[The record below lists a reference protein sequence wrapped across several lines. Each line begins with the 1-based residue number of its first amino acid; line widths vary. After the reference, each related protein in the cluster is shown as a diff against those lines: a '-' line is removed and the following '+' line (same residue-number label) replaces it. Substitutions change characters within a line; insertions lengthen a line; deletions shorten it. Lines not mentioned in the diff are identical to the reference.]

1 MVTIFLS
8 FCVLLLVV
16 AGMSIGVILRNKPI
30 KGSCGG
36 MAAVGIDSSCDICGG
51 DVEKCEEE
59 NQAKDSS
66 IDPPVDSQVDNS
78 LSYEAK
84 ASK

>member
-36 MAAVGIDSSCDICGG
+36 MAAVGIDSSCDICAGN
-51 DVEKCEEE
+51 VEKCEEE
-59 NQAKDSS
+59 NQ
-66 IDPPVDSQVDNS
+66 SQDTSTDNS

-84 ASK
+84 TNK

>member
-1 MVTIFLS
+1 MVTILLS
-8 FCVLLLVV
+8 FLILLLVV

-59 NQAKDSS
+59 NQSNDVS
-66 IDPPVDSQVDNS
+66 IENS

-84 ASK
+84 NNN